1 MDSSFVERGGKG
13 QIGYPCRSISSR
25 KGKQLYCIA
34 ASTAEEFAMGIGWL
48 WHFTH
53 AGETGTFRSNNE
65 DRAAALY
72 ARWRA
77 LHRLVASPARRLRD
91 ARLERKSA
99 RELDALTDD
108 VLRDVGL
115 KRDVDGRVV
124 AAPLERNRRRVT
136 ATEASLSTV
145 DRRPTDDAGTTADP
159 WTRGRA
165 RLRTALFA
173 VVVGRPTRGRAAAGR
188 VRAACR
194 LKASRTPSVA
204 HPDLSE
210 CSRDEPTPPGTA
222 RRCVRE
228 GRQVERMGSW

>member
-1 MDSSFVERGGKG
+1 
-13 QIGYPCRSISSR
+13 
-25 KGKQLYCIA
+25 
-34 ASTAEEFAMGIGWL
+34 MGIGWL
-48 WHFTH
+48 RHFTH
-53 AGETGTFRSNNE
+53 AGDTGTFRSNNE

-115 KRDVDGRVV
+115 QRDVDGRVV

-145 DRRPTDDAGTTADP
+145 DRQTTQ
-159 WTRGRA
+159 
-165 RLRTALFA
+165 
-173 VVVGRPTRGRAAAGR
+173 GRPRTHGSGDELDSGPRSSLSSSTDRPEVAPQQDECGRRAA
-188 VRAACR
+188 
-194 LKASRTPSVA
+194 
-204 HPDLSE
+204 
-210 CSRDEPTPPGTA
+210 
-222 RRCVRE
+222 
-228 GRQVERMGSW
+228 